1 MGVRPGTWSCTMGC
15 PEPITVCITT
25 FEILDL
31 RFTFWTEL
39 TVFPTLHDAQTL
51 LVQNKVLGEDKG
63 VMWNGHVVCTISK
76 HEAWSHMRKEDLL
89 NIAPG
94 MDILLA
100 VGIAYV
106 RYDKQKTQ
114 AKIVSSNAQ
123 AANAAS
129 AAAATAS

>member
-1 MGVRPGTWSCTMGC
+1 
-15 PEPITVCITT
+15 
-25 FEILDL
+25 
-31 RFTFWTEL
+31 
-39 TVFPTLHDAQTL
+39 
-51 LVQNKVLGEDKG
+51 
-63 VMWNGHVVCTISK
+63 MWNGHVVCTISK